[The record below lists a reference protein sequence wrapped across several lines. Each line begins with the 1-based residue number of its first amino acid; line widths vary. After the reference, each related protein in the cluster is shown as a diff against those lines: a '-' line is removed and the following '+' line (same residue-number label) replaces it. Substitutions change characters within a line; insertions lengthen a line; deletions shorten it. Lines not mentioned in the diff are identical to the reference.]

1 MHKSH
6 LFSKITLKKLCILSL
21 MTAITAILSIYC
33 TFRIGNAIKIPFKF
47 VSVFFTAVMFGPF
60 WGGIIAVL
68 GDILN
73 VFLAPSGP
81 WIPLITGIEFLNG
94 AVFGI
99 FFYKHSYE
107 TKNYFLRTL
116 ICCLIL
122 FLIDMILTSLVL
134 TYVGYFPTF
143 ASAIIVR
150 FPAGVIKILIQGV
163 FIIISKGYIK
173 SFKQMGGKDFE

>member
-47 VSVFFTAVMFGPF
+47 ISVFLTAVIFGPF
-60 WGGIIAVL
+60 WSGTIAVL

-81 WIPLITGIEFLNG
+81 WIPMITAIEFLSG

-99 FFYKHSYE
+99 LFYKRSYE
-107 TKNYFLRTL
+107 TKSYFLRTL
-116 ICCLIL
+116 LCCIIL
-122 FLIDMILTSLVL
+122 FITDMFLSSSVLTSI
-134 TYVGYFPTF
+134 GYFPTF
-143 ASAIIVR
+143 TTALIVR
-150 FPAGVIKILIQGV
+150 FPAGIIKVFIQGI
-163 FIIISKGYIK
+163 FIIVSKEYIK
-173 SFKQMGGKDFE
+173 RFALMGGTDFE

>member
-47 VSVFFTAVMFGPF
+47 VSVFLSAVMFGPF

-81 WIPLITGIEFLNG
+81 WIPMITAIEFLNG
-94 AVFGI
+94 IVFGV

-107 TKNYFLRTL
+107 SKSYYVRTL

-122 FLIDMILTSLVL
+122 LFIDMILTSSVL
-134 TYVGYFPTF
+134 TGVGYFPTF
-143 ASAIIVR
+143 TTALIVR
-150 FPAGVIKILIQGV
+150 FPAGIIKILIQGI
-163 FIIISKGYIK
+163 FIIICKEYIK
-173 SFKQMGGKDFE
+173 RFNLMGGKNFE

>member
-1 MHKSH
+1 MQKSH
-6 LFSKITLKKLCILSL
+6 LFTKITLKKLCILSL

-47 VSVFFTAVMFGPF
+47 VSVFLTAAMFGPF

-81 WIPLITGIEFLNG
+81 WIPMITAIEFLNG
-94 AVFGI
+94 VTFGI
-99 FFYKHSYE
+99 FFYKRSPE
-107 TKNYFLRTL
+107 TKKYFLRTL

-122 FLIDMILTSLVL
+122 LLLDMLLTSAVL

-143 ASAIIVR
+143 TTALIVR
-150 FPAGVIKILIQGV
+150 FPAGVIKILIQGI
-163 FIIISKGYIK
+163 FIIISKTYIK
-173 SFKQMGGKDFE
+173 NFKLIGGKDFE

>member
-1 MHKSH
+1 MHKLH

-47 VSVFFTAVMFGPF
+47 VSVFFTAAMFGPF

-81 WIPLITGIEFLNG
+81 WIPLITAIEFLNG

-99 FFYKHSYE
+99 FFYKHE

-116 ICCLIL
+116 FCCLIL
-122 FLIDMILTSLVL
+122 LFLDMILTSAVL

-143 ASAIIVR
+143 ISALIVR
-150 FPAGVIKILIQGV
+150 FPAGIIKVFIQGI
-163 FIIISKGYIK
+163 FIIISKEYIK
-173 SFKQMGGKDFE
+173 RFKLMGGADFE

>member
-60 WGGIIAVL
+60 WCGTIAVL

-81 WIPLITGIEFLNG
+81 WIPMITAIEFLNG

-107 TKNYFLRTL
+107 TKSYFLRTL

-122 FLIDMILTSLVL
+122 FLFDMILTSLVL

-143 ASAIIVR
+143 LTAFAVR
-150 FPAGVIKILIQGV
+150 LPAGIIKILIQGI
-163 FIIISKGYIK
+163 FIIISKEYIK
-173 SFKQMGGKDFE
+173 NFKLIGGKNFG

>member
-6 LFSKITLKKLCILSL
+6 LFSKMTLKKLCILSL

-47 VSVFFTAVMFGPF
+47 VSVFLTAVMFGPF
-60 WGGIIAVL
+60 WGGTIAVL

-81 WIPLITGIEFLNG
+81 WIPLITAIEFLNG

-99 FFYKHSYE
+99 LFYKRSYE

-116 ICCLIL
+116 LCCLIL
-122 FLIDMILTSLVL
+122 FFVDMILTSLVL

-143 ASAIIVR
+143 ISALIVR
-150 FPAGVIKILIQGV
+150 FPAGIIKIFIQGI
-163 FIIISKGYIK
+163 FIIISKEYLK
-173 SFKQMGGKDFE
+173 RFKLIGGKDFE

>member
-1 MHKSH
+1 MHKPH
-6 LFSKITLKKLCILSL
+6 FFSKITLKKLCFLSL

-47 VSVFFTAVMFGPF
+47 VSVFLTAAMYGPF
-60 WGGIIAVL
+60 WGGTIAVL

-73 VFLAPSGP
+73 VFFAPSGP
-81 WIPLITGIEFLNG
+81 WIPMITAIEFLNG

-99 FFYKHSYE
+99 FFYKRYHE
-107 TKNYFLRTL
+107 AKNYFFRTL

-122 FLIDMILTSLVL
+122 LLFDMILTSAVL

-143 ASAIIVR
+143 AAAFSLR
-150 FPAGVIKILIQGV
+150 LPAGIIKIFIQGI
-163 FIIISKGYIK
+163 FIIISKEYLK
-173 SFKQMGGKDFE
+173 RFKLIGGKDFE